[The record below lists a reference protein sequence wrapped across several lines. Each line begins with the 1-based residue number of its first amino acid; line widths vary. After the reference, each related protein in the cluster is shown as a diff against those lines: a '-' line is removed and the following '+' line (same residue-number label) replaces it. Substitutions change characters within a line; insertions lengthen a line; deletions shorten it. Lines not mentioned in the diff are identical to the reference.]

1 MILERI
7 RDELHPVWMICVQL
21 FSWCSLMYRML
32 LHLIRTSPSS
42 PLLYPFTISSA
53 LANYNKKIFTSR
65 FMYSSLDWRMP
76 LSYQPHL
83 SWTHITLP
91 CRPNKKGSGFNICN
105 CIRENLLRGTY
116 RFCCY
121 RSERFSMIK
130 DLLYFEYNQWALF
143 ILLF

>member
-1 MILERI
+1 
-7 RDELHPVWMICVQL
+7 
-21 FSWCSLMYRML
+21 MYRML

-53 LANYNKKIFTSR
+53 LANYNKQIFTSR

-91 CRPNKKGSGFNICN
+91 WRPNKKGSGFNICN
-105 CIRENLLRGTY
+105 YIRENLLRGT
-116 RFCCY
+116 
-121 RSERFSMIK
+121 
-130 DLLYFEYNQWALF
+130 
-143 ILLF
+143 

>member
-7 RDELHPVWMICVQL
+7 RDELHQVLMICAQL

-32 LHLIRTSPSS
+32 LHLMRTSPSS

-53 LANYNKKIFTSR
+53 LANYNKQIFTSR

-83 SWTHITLP
+83 SWTQITLP
-91 CRPNKKGSGFNICN
+91 WRPNKKGSGFNICN
-105 CIRENLLRGTY
+105 YISFNLLTGTF
-116 RFCCY
+116 RFCSY
-121 RSERFSMIK
+121 GSDRFALIK
-130 DLLYFEYNQWALF
+130 DLLYFEYNQ
-143 ILLF
+143 